1 MQSPVRN
8 FAYYYYFCY
17 YCHSYYCYYYFS
29 TTIMFHS
36 IIIIIII
43 IIIFIVSC
51 REVQMCTEPR
61 PHEQDPAMNVQFQ
74 NLQV

>member
-43 IIIFIVSC
+43 IFIVSC

>member
-43 IIIFIVSC
+43 IIFIVSC